1 MLTTSRSPP
10 KAAPPPPQA
19 PPASEQKQEAGQ
31 PAEQAQS
38 SISSNDAWL
47 VITVELEKGES
58 RDIEVRYGDN
68 PTLLATNF
76 CLQEGLSSEAVP
88 SIANYIA
95 DHIAEEQAQMDMI
108 EEAEE
113 DEGSGGGSD
122 VY

>member
-1 MLTTSRSPP
+1 M
-10 KAAPPPPQA
+10 
-19 PPASEQKQEAGQ
+19 
-31 PAEQAQS
+31 
-38 SISSNDAWL
+38 
-47 VITVELEKGES
+47 ELEKGES

-113 DEGSGGGSD
+113 DEGSRGGGD
-122 VY
+122 VYWLYHVYLYPGMCKIIKSILDSCTLNLF

>member
-1 MLTTSRSPP
+1 M
-10 KAAPPPPQA
+10 
-19 PPASEQKQEAGQ
+19 
-31 PAEQAQS
+31 
-38 SISSNDAWL
+38 
-47 VITVELEKGES
+47 ITVELEKGES

-113 DEGSGGGSD
+113 DEGSGGGAMCIDYTMYPGMCKIIKLILDSCTH
-122 VY
+122 